1 MTKPSEYGSKEHV
14 STDHVKDISAST
26 DDKEPNDAGK
36 KPGTTSGNEDYGSTE
51 RETLDGHSRED
62 EKKPRL

>member
-1 MTKPSEYGSKEHV
+1 MTKPSEHEPKEHV
-14 STDHVKDISAST
+14 STDHVNDISAFT

-51 RETLDGHSRED
+51 REPLDGHSRED

>member
-1 MTKPSEYGSKEHV
+1 MTKSSEYRPKEHV

-51 RETLDGHSRED
+51 REPLDGHSRED